1 MGCTV
6 KCSPLNWPTMA
17 HILAESFSKL
27 NQRVVVTTRSQIKKN
42 PCFKFSQ
49 DLIPRV
55 TKITIQKKRPIKNY
69 LLGMIN
75 CSKAQSSFR
84 EFCSGVPVIRIL
96 WLVVNSMRALY
107 RRASSFFS
115 LWASSTT
122 KQHQLIVPN
131 VCWVRIIRVSFD
143 CFINFRAQIETK
155 QTNKQTHK
163 QTIINNKFIL
173 WFILDSYSSVMKFRT
188 TFFTHPVFQ

>member
-1 MGCTV
+1 MGCAV
-6 KCSPLNWPTMA
+6 KCAPLNWPIIA
-17 HILAESFSKL
+17 HTLPESFSKL
-27 NQRVVVTTRSQIKKN
+27 NQRVVVATT
-42 PCFKFSQ
+42 
-49 DLIPRV
+49 V
-55 TKITIQKKRPIKNY
+55 QKKRPIKNY

-75 CSKAQSSFR
+75 CSKAHNSFR

-131 VCWVRIIRVSFD
+131 VCWIRIIRVSFD

-155 QTNKQTHK
+155 QTNKQT
-163 QTIINNKFIL
+163 IINNKFIL

-188 TFFTHPVFQ
+188 NFFTHPIFQ

>member
-1 MGCTV
+1 
-6 KCSPLNWPTMA
+6 
-17 HILAESFSKL
+17 
-27 NQRVVVTTRSQIKKN
+27 
-42 PCFKFSQ
+42 
-49 DLIPRV
+49 
-55 TKITIQKKRPIKNY
+55 
-69 LLGMIN
+69 MIN

-173 WFILDSYSSVMKFRT
+173 WFILDSYSSVMKYRT
-188 TFFTHPVFQ
+188 TFFNTPCLSIRFHRLSEVHWIWGTCCWHDTIHIHGSVKTKRQKILIKL